1 MQKYLISKG
10 WEGFGDRIQC
20 LSNCIVM
27 SQRYNRTL
35 YVDWTDTIWLEGFY
49 RYFHFDGL
57 EYTNDL
63 KTIGQHLPVYPH
75 YWKHKLM
82 LPGNLWMYDMKDQLT
97 FDPSKT
103 YNFEDVW
110 VHCGIGYREYNI
122 VRLAQHLRIN
132 SDITPLVYT
141 EPITDL
147 PVVHLRGT
155 DRNFSVDDWQRLRT
169 VAPIANVL
177 SDDTTLI
184 ERWMNDSPE
193 SIVISNP
200 KPNTTH
206 YTVDGVD
213 KHQMN
218 LALLKE
224 FFIIASAKTA
234 YPLNNDSLYFKMA
247 RMLGSCPD
255 YKSMFVKN

>member
-1 MQKYLISKG
+1 
-10 WEGFGDRIQC
+10 
-20 LSNCIVM
+20 
-27 SQRYNRTL
+27 
-35 YVDWTDTIWLEGFY
+35 
-49 RYFHFDGL
+49 
-57 EYTNDL
+57 
-63 KTIGQHLPVYPH
+63 
-75 YWKHKLM
+75 
-82 LPGNLWMYDMKDQLT
+82 MYDIKDQLT

-110 VHCGIGYREYNI
+110 VHCGIGYREYNM
-122 VRLAQHLRIN
+122 VKLAQHLRIN
-132 SDITPLVYT
+132 SDITKLIYT

-155 DRNFSVDDWQRLRT
+155 DRNFSDSDWKRLREQAP
-169 VAPIANVL
+169 VAMVL

-184 ERWMNDSPE
+184 ERWMNDSPD

-200 KPNTTH
+200 KSNTTH
-206 YTVDGVD
+206 FSIDVD
-213 KHQMN
+213 KHEMN

-224 FFIIASAKTA
+224 FFIIASAKEA

-255 YKSMFVKN
+255 YNRMFTKD